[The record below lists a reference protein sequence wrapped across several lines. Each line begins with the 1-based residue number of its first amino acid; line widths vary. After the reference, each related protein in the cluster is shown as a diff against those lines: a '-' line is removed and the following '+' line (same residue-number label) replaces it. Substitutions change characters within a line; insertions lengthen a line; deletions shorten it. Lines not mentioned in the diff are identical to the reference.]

1 MILSISEVVQVKEV
15 KNKIQIQI
23 PYNLNPVAKPPV
35 DYSPPGI
42 ALGFT
47 RQEYWSELPFPTAGN
62 PDPGIELASPA
73 SPALQANSL
82 PTEPPGKPRQYKKD
96 KEFIELL
103 MELESESFFFL

>member
-1 MILSISEVVQVKEV
+1 MCAPSCLA
-15 KNKIQIQI
+15 
-23 PYNLNPVAKPPV
+23 LCNPL

-42 ALGFT
+42 ALGFP

-62 PDPGIELASPA
+62 PDPGIELASRA

-82 PTEPPGKPRQYKKD
+82 PTEPPGEPRQYKKD

-103 MELESESFFFL
+103 MELERESFFFFIRELLLYYIIHG